1 MCLFP
6 YLSIAVSEPPGHR
19 ASRPRDNTVYV
30 CVCIY
35 IYNMCISIAYYVYHC
50 SICTARASCIE
61 TWSPRTFS
69 TPKRAK
75 TLVCAYTHTHTHV
88 CVCVCVK
95 YVCVCVCTCL
105 IHILYNMCV
114 YIHICIYVY
123 ILYLIYN
130 TFNQFGFFLYYIYI
144 SLLFVPTRPT
154 LSFCLSNNDRNINV
168 IQKKSNL
175 IKMCYI

>member
-1 MCLFP
+1 M
-6 YLSIAVSEPPGHR
+6 
-19 ASRPRDNTVYV
+19 
-30 CVCIY
+30 Y
-35 IYNMCISIAYYVYHC
+35 IYCILCISLQYLHSQGIVHRDLKPENILY
-50 SICTARASCIE
+50 TE
-61 TWSPRTFS
+61 TSKDS
-69 TPKRAK
+69 G
-75 TLVCAYTHTHTHV
+75 LCLHTHTHTCV